1 MDLIY
6 NIKWE
11 SEHAGARP
19 IHWYPK
25 FLWIYM
31 KYFMKSFSSRFL
43 PEMSYSHLKM
53 QKIQKNKK
61 MAHVRYEPSTPGM
74 TNRCHN
80 QYTTRRC
87 YFGIGLKI
95 KYLKQQI
102 SFL

>member
-53 QKIQKNKK
+53 QKNAKNKK
-61 MAHVRYEPSTPGM
+61 MAQPEFELLAPST
-74 TNRCHN
+74 THRCHN
-80 QYTTRRC
+80 QYTKMSWCATE
-87 YFGIGLKI
+87 GLKYEYI
-95 KYLKQQI
+95 KQ
-102 SFL
+102 